1 MYEFICDNILLHNGF
16 NYKLHSFTE
25 NNKIF
30 LPLVKTGFKQI
41 VQGLLS
47 DTYLEAHR
55 ITKMN
60 KTEDDELDSAE
71 LTDEELKLVAGNMEI
86 FFMVSNNL
94 IY

>member
-1 MYEFICDNILLHNGF
+1 M
-16 NYKLHSFTE
+16 
-25 NNKIF
+25 
-30 LPLVKTGFKQI
+30 KTGFKQI

-71 LTDEELKLVAGNMEI
+71 LTDEELKLVAGNLDI
-86 FFMVSNNL
+86 SMVSNN
-94 IY
+94 